1 MSAPDEDTEMD
12 WPLLLEDTTF
22 FFGLASASWRLVA
35 SSSSAAVTETSMVQT
50 GGRRGTEVRGSG
62 DIVLSFPDLFSNKK
76 INYLHLMENLYYT

>member
-12 WPLLLEDTTF
+12 WPLLLEHITF

-35 SSSSAAVTETSMVQT
+35 SSSSAAATETIMVQT
-50 GGRRGTEVRGSG
+50 GGGGALRREGQVTV
-62 DIVLSFPDLFSNKK
+62 VFSFPDLFSNKK